1 MRYRSANPVLRSMR
15 NQSAYA
21 SSTEQASYTGVVLKS
36 GLLLFIMSMV
46 AMLSFSQLMNL
57 STVPRSWIGLV
68 IVAPIIA
75 FISVIIGMRSLRL
88 SWLFSLIYALCQGLF
103 LGVISGF
110 YEIAFG
116 DGIVATA
123 MLATVGVFTAM
134 LILYSSGMFRVTEMF
149 RRVLFTALL
158 GLVFTSLFLIIFSLF
173 GVFNYGQ
180 MMGLIF
186 AIVVISVIVASLYL
200 MVDFDN
206 IRVMVEAGA
215 DKRTEWMLS
224 LGLIITLVWLY
235 IELLRLI
242 AILRSRR

>member
-1 MRYRSANPVLRSMR
+1 MRYRSANPVLRGMR
-15 NQSAYA
+15 KQTAYA
-21 SSTEQASYTGVVLKS
+21 SAEQASYTGVVLKS
-36 GLLLFIMSMV
+36 GFLLFTMMIVGMFSY
-46 AMLSFSQLMNL
+46 SQLL
-57 STVPRSWIGLV
+57 TQSTVPGFGIGLV
-68 IVAPIIA
+68 IAAPIIA
-75 FISVIIGMRSLRL
+75 LISVIIGMRSLRL
-88 SWLFSLIYALCQGLF
+88 SWFFSTLYALAQGLF
-103 LGVISGF
+103 LGVISGI

-134 LILYSSGMFRVTEMF
+134 LVLYSSGLFRVTDAL

-158 GLVFTSLFLIIFSLF
+158 GLLFTSIFLIIFSLI

-180 MMGLIF
+180 MMGFIF
-186 AIVVISVIVASLYL
+186 VIVLISVIVASLYL

-206 IRVMVEAGA
+206 IKVMVEAGA

-224 LGLIITLVWLY
+224 LGLLVTLVWLY